1 MPEIDGASMLRA
13 LAREN
18 TLRVFA
24 AVVDATGTGAPQR
37 SGSTISVGW
46 TTATGVSRQTGL
58 SDTAVV
64 AALTELTEAHLIVAS
79 PEGHRWYTDF
89 GALSRAVAS
98 LPS

>member
-24 AVVDATGTGAPQR
+24 AVVDATGATPQR

-46 TTATGVSRQTGL
+46 TTAAGVSRQTGL

-79 PEGHRWYTDF
+79 PEGHGWHTDV